1 MLAAQKPLVIR
12 PQSLYLEPI
21 SSCNLHC
28 RLCYANVINGADKR
42 VLDADKLLDFVH
54 RYLAATDPPIDVYWC
69 GTGEAFLHRDFPRMV
84 NRLLDYGE
92 EVEQTIQT
100 NGAVRRLREFAS
112 LERLDF
118 NVSIDGPKPFH
129 EWHRGRGTYDPIIGF
144 CREAVD
150 MGCRTLTVRCLL
162 TWDNIHHLD
171 EFHAELIERIGPG
184 VQLRVRAPYTSGVL
198 REARKTALAIVQH
211 DFEEDRAI
219 PPDEAQRIFA
229 EKYQGRYELD
239 EADVVENYLSVNT
252 YGVHTCCHGV
262 IRIGPMDEDI
272 ATLRK
277 RMDESEWQCKSCSM
291 YPCQ

>member
-12 PQSLYLEPI
+12 PQLLYLEPI

-28 RLCYANVINGADKR
+28 RMCYANIINGPDKR
-42 VLDADKLLDFVH
+42 VVDADKLLDFVH
-54 RYLAATDPPIDVYWC
+54 RYLSVTTPPIDVYWC
-69 GTGEAFLHRDFPRMV
+69 GTGEAFLHREFPRMV
-84 NRLLDYGE
+84 NRLLEYGDK
-92 EVEQTIQT
+92 VEQIIQT
-100 NGAVRRLREFAS
+100 NGTIRRLREFTS

-129 EWHRGRGTYDPIIGF
+129 EWHRGKGTYDPTIRF

-171 EFHAELIERIGPG
+171 EFLAELNERISPNIKF
-184 VQLRVRAPYTSGVL
+184 RVMAPFTNGVL
-198 REARKTALAIVQH
+198 REVRTTALAIVQH
-211 DFEEDRAI
+211 DVEDDRAI
-219 PPDEAQRIFA
+219 PHDEALRFLA
-229 EKYQGRYELD
+229 DKYQGRYELD
-239 EADVVENYLSVNT
+239 EADEVENYLSVNT

-262 IRIGPMDEDI
+262 LRIGALEEDI
-272 ATLRK
+272 GTLRQ
-277 RMDESEWQCKSCSM
+277 RMVESEPECKACSL